1 MIETHVSG
9 VVEISKELDSS
20 VEQVHET
27 FKDLNV
33 DDQKAENDDKKEE
46 TGNEEIKKE
55 EQDLVFKPEEE
66 ILPKKN
72 KKHKNKERT
81 KKKGKC
87 ERKEQSEDRVKDT
100 AQTVNSP
107 EKDNDTDSLISYN
120 PSTNPYLER

>member
-46 TGNEEIKKE
+46 TGNEEVKKE
-55 EQDLVFKPEEE
+55 DQDLVFKPEEE
-66 ILPKKN
+66 VLPKKN

-87 ERKEQSEDRVKDT
+87 ERKEQSEDRVKDI

-107 EKDNDTDSLISYN
+107 EKDNDTDSLSYN

>member
-1 MIETHVSG
+1 MIETHLNEVL
-9 VVEISKELDSS
+9 EISKELNSS

-27 FKDLNV
+27 FKDLNI

-46 TGNEEIKKE
+46 AGNEVVKKE
-55 EQDLVFKPEEE
+55 EVDLVFKPEEE
-66 ILPKKN
+66 ILPKKK

-81 KKKGKC
+81 KKKKC

-107 EKDNDTDSLISYN
+107 EKDNDTDSLMSCN
-120 PSTNPYLER
+120 PSTNSYLER